1 MITAPQ
7 IMSVSSANPANVCI
21 STELHLRNP
30 KPGIKEQIV
39 EMVHNG
45 AGVRDSSRTL
55 KVDIN
60 TVILTL

>member
-1 MITAPQ
+1 MLILQT
-7 IMSVSSANPANVCI
+7 CI

-60 TVILTL
+60 TVILTLKNAHHVK

>member
-1 MITAPQ
+1 MLILK
-7 IMSVSSANPANVCI
+7 SVFQLNYI
-21 STELHLRNP
+21 YETR

-45 AGVRDSSRTL
+45 AGGRDSSRTL

-60 TVILTL
+60 TVILTLKNTHHVK

>member
-1 MITAPQ
+1 M
-7 IMSVSSANPANVCI
+7 
-21 STELHLRNP
+21 
-30 KPGIKEQIV
+30 V

-60 TVILTL
+60 T